1 LRRRL
6 GSRSLGFV
14 SPQDSGRTSR
24 AVGTA
29 LDIPVIID
37 TDPGIDDTLALLLAL
52 NSPELDVRGI
62 AVSYGNTVV
71 EHAHRNA
78 LEILRRAGKRLPVAI
93 SARRPL
99 VRPLATAHETHGP
112 SGLGDAAVP
121 PPGVIL
127 DYVKPLERLLDEQ
140 PGPVTLVTLGPVTG
154 LALALRR
161 DKTVVRAKV
170 ARHIAMIGNLRAAG
184 NTTRYSEFNA
194 WCDPEALAEVLRAEL
209 PTELVG
215 LDVTRKLVLTGAEI
229 ERLGGMDDAMARW
242 LYGALRFYHA
252 FHREFEQLDG
262 CVLNDV
268 LPIAELIAP
277 GMLDFESLQVTIDL
291 EEGEHRGRTRLDPNG
306 PRVRMATGVRP
317 EIARQLLA
325 ERVLP
330 AQVLAGAR

>member
-1 LRRRL
+1 M
-6 GSRSLGFV
+6 V
-14 SPQDSGRTSR
+14 
-24 AVGTA
+24 
-29 LDIPVIID
+29 D

-99 VRPLATAHETHGP
+99 VRSLATAHETHGQ

-121 PPGVIL
+121 AAGVIL

-140 PGPVTLVTLGPVTG
+140 PDPVTLVTLGPVTG

-161 DKTVVRAKV
+161 DPAIVRAKV

-194 WCDPEALAEVLRAEL
+194 WCDPEALHEVLHAEL

-215 LDVTRKLVLTGAEI
+215 LDVTRKFVLSGTDI
-229 ERLGGMDDAMARW
+229 ERLGRQDDPQARW
-242 LYGALRFYHA
+242 LYPALRFYRA
-252 FHREFEQLDG
+252 FHQQYEQLDG
-262 CVLNDV
+262 CVINDV

-277 GMLDFESLQVTIDL
+277 GVLEFESLLLTVDL
-291 EEGEHRGRTRLDPNG
+291 EAGESRGRTRIDPDG
-306 PRVRMATGVRP
+306 ARARVATGVHP
-317 EIARQLLA
+317 EVARRLLA
-325 ERVLP
+325 ERVLATP
-330 AQVLAGAR
+330 TTVAAAR